1 MGINNFLYLL
11 FICAVVFISIEK
23 KQIVVKLAQDEKPM
37 VSFYDSIM
45 YDITTTNITQMIQ
58 STQAYMYK
66 DREELIDGL
75 IITKSKDN
83 NESKINMVKG
93 DFLVKIK
100 DDLYLDGNVHLQLDN
115 SIDLKTEHLEY
126 NTQTQ
131 IAKNNAKFKMT
142 QEDRVFNGKDLFLD
156 AQNNHIIASNANIR
170 IKVSDDKK

>member
-11 FICAVVFISIEK
+11 FTCAVVFVSIEK
-23 KQIVVKLAQDEKPM
+23 KHEAVKLVQDEKPI

-45 YDITTTNITQMIQ
+45 YDITTTNIAQMIQ

-83 NESKINMVKG
+83 NESKVNMVKG
-93 DFLVKIK
+93 DFLLKIK
-100 DDLYLDGNVHLQLDN
+100 NNLYLDGNVHLQLDN

-126 NTQTQ
+126 NTQTK
-131 IAKNNAKFKMT
+131 IARNNTVFIMT
-142 QEDRVFNGKDLFLD
+142 QENKTFNGKNLFLNG
-156 AQNNHIIASNANIR
+156 QTNHIIASNANIR